1 MLPFVN
7 RGSNSKLQT
16 IKLQISP
23 FKAEG
28 DGRRESEREAR
39 GRERGERPE
48 EGEASGERPEEG
60 EARGQRRE
68 RRAARGRE
76 RRAARVVTEKWD
88 KLCIYINVLNRTGS
102 VRLGQSVF
110 SVQNRNRTEPDFFSI
125 FLIGLIGFFF
135 RFGFLGYF
143 FSGFLGLIGYSV
155 FLLTHTFNHHKILNN
170 NYKFLIFKF

>member
-110 SVQNRNRTEPDFFSI
+110 SVQNRNRNRTGFFFKFFNRFNRVFFSVH
-125 FLIGLIGFFF
+125 FSRLFFF
-135 RFGFLGYF
+135 RFSRFNRLFGFFAHPYLQ
-143 FSGFLGLIGYSV
+143 SS
-155 FLLTHTFNHHKILNN
+155 
-170 NYKFLIFKF
+170 